1 MYKLLTVGAGF
12 ELRPLAAYNSLTD
25 KHLTGYFNNTRIRR
39 HLQRVGLVT
48 RSGRIVSEREY
59 RLSLVHKDH
68 QKYVRETLAQ
78 AIFHKV
84 LNMQRLHQQEIRK
97 RLEDL
102 AQRDRIQQVK
112 IERARRVDEGTVPVP
127 RPPATSRNCHRSLSG
142 PNVGQPSPSYSST
155 CARPSTAPG
164 KMQRPPR
171 LLPLQGTGASGA
183 TAITT
188 QSSPRPWRRD
198 QQLELVR
205 GINAQFLYR
214 PARGAVRN
222 GPTVEFPTSP
232 SPYRLPVLNN
242 YVTPVPPSSRP
253 SERSSVSRAR
263 CLRPTTA
270 PHHPDILAPKEPLRW
285 RRSDIQSNV
294 LVTMVYHGKRLHLSY
309 HPVDARDEVKVH
321 QQHCGGE
328 NLCIFKGK
336 LLEADRFQFV
346 SRRHSGFP
354 FSLTFFVNGLQVDR
368 LSSCCE
374 FRHRRGSRLGGRR
387 PYFTILAVDGA
398 APCYRCIIAAGLDK
412 KPSPPPKR
420 LKGRGTGLQG
430 WRRTVLG
437 PVAVEDTHG
446 QVGSSRMDEGQRI
459 SAQEYTDDFEE
470 GEESRDREERSSIQ
484 SSEESMEETT
494 AGHVGAR
501 RSGGMEC
508 GSVGSTLSDAEHQE
522 SPGSDVSC
530 SSPDYSR
537 CSEGSDSD
545 RLEGRVAEEEEG
557 RLVDVEEEIPP
568 GPTEVCDQDPEG
580 VADGEAKC
588 ESIGGEGAAGEQV
601 PGTLQLTVKMQN
613 NEDHSMAPA
622 GDSGSLMEEMQSCG
636 KSIWETGGDQPRRT
650 EPPGEAWCG
659 TSVDVCAA
667 ELSPPGRPEAGEL
680 PGLASS
686 SCTLH
691 AESSGCCAFP
701 PAGHGER

>member
-142 PNVGQPSPSYSST
+142 PNVGQPSPSYS
-155 CARPSTAPG
+155 
-164 KMQRPPR
+164 
-171 LLPLQGTGASGA
+171 
-183 TAITT
+183 
-188 QSSPRPWRRD
+188 
-198 QQLELVR
+198 
-205 GINAQFLYR
+205 